1 MSKEN
6 KSSMFKAYQ
15 VAQEM
20 MKDRLVD
27 KDENLSKEFDELADS
42 DVIIVSGTFDHIE
55 DVFRKIGLK
64 HILVSPDAFGKVK
77 LNTEQIVFINCPGN
91 VNPPGLRNLTKF
103 VEDGGFLFTTDW
115 ALKHVIEPAFPGY
128 IQYNNRSTGDEVVR
142 VEINAKGDP
151 FLETL
156 ISATDDPQWW
166 LEGSSYPITVL
177 DKKKVEV
184 LVKSKEIQKKYGEPA
199 VFVSFDYGKGKIYH
213 MISHFYLQRSETR
226 TERHTGKGSDYLSE
240 KIKMS
245 EVRFQKY
252 ANMDIDESNLGEVE
266 SAFTSSAFMSK
277 VLRDKKKRDE
287 DNKK

>member
-226 TERHTGKGSDYLSE
+226 TERHTGKGSDYLNE
-240 KIKMS
+240 KLKMS
-245 EVRFQKY
+245 SVRYQKY
-252 ANMDIDESNLGEVE
+252 ANMDIEDSNLGEVE
-266 SAFTSSAFMSK
+266 SAFTSSAFMNK
-277 VLRDKKKRDE
+277 VLRDKNKRDE
-287 DNKK
+287 ENKK